1 MQTLCLCII
10 QTSQLP
16 LKNSRLAAPV
26 INVFDKNYA
35 NTFNYYP
42 VLRHPEVMKSSAAST
57 YFTPNT
63 EEIEYSDYE
72 SETIAP
78 ALENFESEK
87 IIKKPSE
94 IKKIATTEVGIS
106 NSTSSSG
113 LEHFNN
119 THTYPHI
126 PANTETA
133 DISTQSASNY
143 SKLLFSSPS
152 ATVTSNGPSV
162 SH

>member
-1 MQTLCLCII
+1 
-10 QTSQLP
+10 LP
-16 LKNSRLAAPV
+16 LKNSRLAPV

-42 VLRHPEVMKSSAAST
+42 VLRHPEIMKSSAATS
-57 YFTPNT
+57 YFSPNV
-63 EEIEYSDYE
+63 EEVDNVEYSDYE

-94 IKKIATTEVGIS
+94 IKKIITTDVGIS
-106 NSTSSSG
+106 TSTSSGG
-113 LEHFNN
+113 LELFNN

-126 PANTETA
+126 SSDTEMA

>member
-1 MQTLCLCII
+1 L
-10 QTSQLP
+10 
-16 LKNSRLAAPV
+16 APV

-35 NTFNYYP
+35 RTFNYYPP
-42 VLRHPEVMKSSAAST
+42 VLRHPEVMKSSASN
-57 YFTPNT
+57 YFAPNV
-63 EEIEYSDYE
+63 EEVEYSDYE

-78 ALENFESEK
+78 AIENFESEK

-94 IKKIATTEVGIS
+94 IKKILTTDVSVNNGTSNGSLELF
-106 NSTSSSG
+106 NSTRS
-113 LEHFNN
+113 
-119 THTYPHI
+119 YPHI
-126 PANTETA
+126 SSNADMEA
-133 DISTQSASNY
+133 DINTQSASNF